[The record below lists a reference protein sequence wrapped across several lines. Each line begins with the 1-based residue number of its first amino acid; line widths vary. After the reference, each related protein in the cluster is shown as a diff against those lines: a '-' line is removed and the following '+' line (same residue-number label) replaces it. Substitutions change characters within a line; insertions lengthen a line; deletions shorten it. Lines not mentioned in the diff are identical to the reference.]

1 MKFTVFNEEVLF
13 TTEAVSRV
21 TGRDVECLKS
31 LAMKNTRQ
39 RIRLCAHPAVEDTLH
54 EMIIVLPK
62 GAYVRPHRHLAKS
75 ESFHIIEGRLN
86 VLMFGDDGVVRS
98 VLKMDQAGPDE
109 TFFYRLSESAYHTV
123 MPQSPW
129 VVFHEATNGPF
140 NREDTVYAT
149 WAPDDNDQNSVKA
162 YMEKLAKV
170 SCPAEKGSS
179 EQECVRLSK

>member
-1 MKFTVFNEEVLF
+1 
-13 TTEAVSRV
+13 
-21 TGRDVECLKS
+21 
-31 LAMKNTRQ
+31 
-39 RIRLCAHPAVEDTLH
+39 
-54 EMIIVLPK
+54 
-62 GAYVRPHRHLAKS
+62 
-75 ESFHIIEGRLN
+75 
-86 VLMFGDDGVVRS
+86 
-98 VLKMDQAGPDE
+98 
-109 TFFYRLSESAYHTV
+109 